1 MTAASNQGAFFLSH
15 FSNFSGGLLRCWLP
29 LLTSSQHH
37 VLVVD
42 AELPDSTP
50 RPAAD
55 RARLS
60 ALRVQGA
67 GSARSAIAG
76 ASVPRARPLLCLY
89 RDAAQLTGGRACVA
103 GGSRRR
109 RISRRGAADL
119 RREDGEDPDAVLV
132 RLSRTL
138 PAPRGL
144 RMTRTWLGEI
154 SSDFTIH
161 PHSF

>member
-109 RISRRGAADL
+109 RISRG
-119 RREDGEDPDAVLV
+119 GEDPDAVLV